1 VVIDTDLHPE
11 TLLVTC
17 HNIVSQWH
25 KDTIAATRQ
34 YAGLAANWTA
44 SYNLQDRNLS
54 KIDVLQLM
62 SSDSSSLR
70 FVPNNILED
79 WRSALKKH
87 RVATRNDFGSF
98 TVVVFK
104 KRRVSVTYLFYFVP
118 LL

>member
-1 VVIDTDLHPE
+1 MRRVSVPVPTVCDLRLYIKSTYDVIDPTSDIDVSDSDDVVIDTDLHPE

-34 YAGLAANWTA
+34 YAGLDATWTA

-62 SSDSSSLR
+62 SSDSS
-70 FVPNNILED
+70 ILEPPF
-79 WRSALKKH
+79 R
-87 RVATRNDFGSF
+87 TE
-98 TVVVFK
+98 
-104 KRRVSVTYLFYFVP
+104 
-118 LL
+118 